1 VIVESTVSRRSS
13 EPKPASCR
21 VFVILAIVVALA
33 SGIYFARQSGTN
45 PLKYEND
52 FNVFY
57 FAASELLDGRDPY
70 QESLHAWTPYLYPP
84 VLAEL
89 MMPLALLPLPVA
101 AYVWFLISLSAAVL
115 AARMSAALAG
125 SRCDEEAIT
134 LPAAPARPAS
144 HGVRRFVALIT
155 DPAAQRSFIAV
166 LVAVL
171 LLRFIL
177 DNFKLGQVNLI
188 ITALAVAHVYCYAT
202 NRRRLSVAVLALAVA
217 IKLTPALLLAY
228 HLAKRRWRYAT
239 VCAACAGLL
248 MAASFL
254 PFGARATATFGVFF
268 KRTVRNQQ
276 GFDLA
281 YGGNQSLR
289 GFVARLSET
298 SNAAEHPQVSDTSSA
313 DSVREPS
320 NALTLALAAILLV
333 GALLAAAVARSEMA
347 AAAPFFC
354 CMVMLSPLSWKAHF
368 TILMLPAAFIIR
380 CALDESSVI
389 RKRLLLAAL
398 VAVFALSNLTSKNL
412 FGENFAAWADARS
425 LVLAVAF
432 ILYVAAVWQAARQ
445 FVNLKRSRHSE
456 TTYDHQSA
464 Q

>member
-1 VIVESTVSRRSS
+1 MVEFSASLRSARA
-13 EPKPASCR
+13 KKLTRR
-21 VFVILAIVVALA
+21 VFVALVIITALA
-33 SGIYFARQSGTN
+33 SGVYFARQSGTN
-45 PLKYEND
+45 PQKYNND

-101 AYVWFLISLSAAVL
+101 AYVWFLISLSAAVV
-115 AARMSAALAG
+115 AARMSATLASLQG
-125 SRCDEEAIT
+125 DGETETPRQ
-134 LPAAPARPAS
+134 LPARSTSNATS
-144 HGVRRFVALIT
+144 RFVMLIT
-155 DPAAQRSFIAV
+155 DLAKRRSFIAL
-166 LVAVL
+166 LVAVI

-188 ITALAVAHVYCYAT
+188 ITALGVAHVYFYAT
-202 NRRRLSVAVLALAVA
+202 NRLRLSVMMFALAAA

-228 HLAKRRWRYAT
+228 HLAKRRWRFAA
-239 VCAACAGLL
+239 VCAACSGLL

-254 PFGARATATFGVFF
+254 PFGARATATFNVFF
-268 KRTVRNQQ
+268 NRTVRNQQ

-289 GFVARLSET
+289 GFVARLT
-298 SNAAEHPQVSDTSSA
+298 DATRAADHPQVSDIPTA

-320 NALTLALAAILLV
+320 SALTLALAAILLIV
-333 GALLAAAVARSEMA
+333 AIAAAAVARSEMA

-368 TILMLPAAFIIR
+368 VILILPVAFIIG
-380 CALDESSVI
+380 CALKESSII

-398 VAVFALSNLTSKNL
+398 LAVFALSNLTSKNL
-412 FGENFAAWADARS
+412 FGEGFAAWADAHS
-425 LVLAVAF
+425 LVLAAAF
-432 ILYVAAVWQAARQ
+432 IVYVAAVWQAARQ
-445 FVNLKRSRHSE
+445 FVTLKRSRHTE

>member
-1 VIVESTVSRRSS
+1 MSRR
-13 EPKPASCR
+13 
-21 VFVILAIVVALA
+21 ILTLIAIIIVLA
-33 SGIYFARQSGTN
+33 SGVYFARQSGAN
-45 PLKYEND
+45 PRKYEND

-70 QESLHAWTPYLYPP
+70 QESLHAWTPYLYTP

-101 AYVWFLISLSAAVL
+101 AYVWFLISFSAAVL
-115 AARMSAALAG
+115 AARMSAALAA
-125 SRCDEEAIT
+125 SPADEEAVAS
-134 LPAAPARPAS
+134 PATPARPAS
-144 HGVRRFVALIT
+144 SGVRRFVTWIT
-155 DPAAQRSFIAV
+155 DPAARRSFIAV
-166 LVAVL
+166 LVVVI

-188 ITALAVAHVYCYAT
+188 ITMLAVAHVYGYAT
-202 NRRRLSVAVLALAVA
+202 GRRRWAVAALALAIA

-228 HLAKRRWRYAT
+228 HLAKRRWRYVTA
-239 VCAACAGLL
+239 CAVCAGLL

-254 PFGARATATFGVFF
+254 PFGARAMETFDVFF
-268 KRTVRNQQ
+268 NRTVRNQQ

-289 GFVARLSET
+289 GFVARLSDKT
-298 SNAAEHPQVSDTSSA
+298 GAADHPQVSDTPSETA
-313 DSVREPS
+313 VREPS
-320 NALTLALAAILLV
+320 SALTLALAAMLLA
-333 GALLAAAVARSEMA
+333 GALLAAAAARSEMA

-368 TILMLPAAFIIR
+368 VILMLPAAFVIR
-380 CALDESSVI
+380 RALDESSVT

-398 VAVFALSNLTSKNL
+398 AAVFALSNLTSKNL
-412 FGENFAAWADARS
+412 FGEGFAAWADARS
-425 LVLAVAF
+425 LVLAAAF

-456 TTYDHQSA
+456 TRYDHQSA

>member
-1 VIVESTVSRRSS
+1 MVESSVKGRN
-13 EPKPASCR
+13 PKAKKIAHRC
-21 VFVILAIVVALA
+21 FVAIAIIAVLA

-45 PLKYEND
+45 PQKYNND

-70 QESLHAWTPYLYPP
+70 QDSLHAWTPYLYPP

-89 MMPLALLPLPVA
+89 LMPLALLPLPVA

-115 AARMSAALAG
+115 AARMSATLAG
-125 SRCDEEAIT
+125 LQEDEGLETAGELPSRPPS
-134 LPAAPARPAS
+134 PAAN
-144 HGVRRFVALIT
+144 RFVMFIT
-155 DPAAQRSFIAV
+155 DLANRRSTIAL
-166 LVAVL
+166 LVGII

-188 ITALAVAHVYCYAT
+188 ITALAVAHIYFYAT
-202 NRRRLSVAVLALAVA
+202 NRRRLSVAMFALAVA

-228 HLAKRRWRYAT
+228 HLAKRRWRFAA
-239 VCAACAGLL
+239 VCAACAGGL

-254 PFGARATATFGVFF
+254 PFGARAPETFNVFF
-268 KRTVRNQQ
+268 NRTVRNQQ

-289 GFVARLSET
+289 GFVARLT
-298 SNAAEHPQVSDTSSA
+298 DQTQAADHPQVSDTPSDQAVRQPSS
-313 DSVREPS
+313 
-320 NALTLALAAILLV
+320 ALTLVLAAILLAV
-333 GALLAAAVARSEMA
+333 AFLAAAVARSEMA

-368 TILMLPAAFIIR
+368 VILILPVAFLLR
-380 CALDESSVI
+380 CVLEESSGS
-389 RKRLLLAAL
+389 RKRLLLAVL
-398 VAVFALSNLTSKNL
+398 LAVFALSNLTSKNL
-412 FGENFAAWADARS
+412 FGEGFASWTDARS
-425 LVLAVAF
+425 LVLAAAF
-432 ILYVAAVWQAARQ
+432 IVYVAAVWQAARQ
-445 FVNLKRSRHSE
+445 FVKLKRSRHSE
-456 TTYDHQSA
+456 TLYDHQSA

>member
-1 VIVESTVSRRSS
+1 MVESSASRRSARAKKMS
-13 EPKPASCR
+13 RRA
-21 VFVILAIVVALA
+21 FVTLVIMAVLA
-33 SGIYFARQSGTN
+33 SGVYFARQSGAN
-45 PLKYEND
+45 PQKYNND

-101 AYVWFLISLSAAVL
+101 AYVWFLISLSAAAF
-115 AARMSAALAG
+115 AARMSATLAG
-125 SRCDEEAIT
+125 LQGNAEART
-134 LPAAPARPAS
+134 PRELSASSTSNATGGVAACLA
-144 HGVRRFVALIT
+144 
-155 DPAAQRSFIAV
+155 DPAKRRPFIAL
-166 LVAVL
+166 LVAVI

-188 ITALAVAHVYCYAT
+188 ITALAVAHVYFYAT
-202 NRRRLSVAVLALAVA
+202 NRRRLSIAMFALAVA
-217 IKLTPALLLAY
+217 IKLTPGLLLAY
-228 HLAKRRWRYAT
+228 HLAKRRWRFAA

-254 PFGARATATFGVFF
+254 PFGTRAAQTFNVFF
-268 KRTVRNQQ
+268 ARTVRNQQ

-289 GFVARLSET
+289 GFVARLTDET
-298 SNAAEHPQVSDTSSA
+298 QAADHPQVSDTPSA
-313 DSVREPS
+313 DSVRQPAS
-320 NALTLALAAILLV
+320 PLTLALAAILLLV
-333 GALLAAAVARSEMA
+333 AVVAAAVARSEMA

-354 CMVMLSPLSWKAHF
+354 LMVMLSPLSWKAHF
-368 TILMLPAAFIIR
+368 VILMLPVAFIIR
-380 CALDESSVI
+380 CALDESSTA

-398 VAVFALSNLTSKNL
+398 VAVFGLSNLTSKNL
-412 FGENFAAWADARS
+412 FGEGFAAWSDARS
-425 LVLAVAF
+425 LVLAAAF
-432 ILYVAAVWQAARQ
+432 MVYVAAVWQAAQQ

>member
-1 VIVESTVSRRSS
+1 MIRR
-13 EPKPASCR
+13 
-21 VFVILAIVVALA
+21 VLVALA
-33 SGIYFARQSGTN
+33 IITVLASGVYFAQQSGTN
-45 PLKYEND
+45 PQKYNND

-89 MMPLALLPLPVA
+89 MMPLALLPLPLA
-101 AYVWFLISLSAAVL
+101 AYVWFLISLSAAVV
-115 AARMSAALAG
+115 AARLSATLADLQRNEG
-125 SRCDEEAIT
+125 SETPRQ
-134 LPAAPARPAS
+134 LPTRSTANVNQRL
-144 HGVRRFVALIT
+144 VTFIT
-155 DPAAQRSFIAV
+155 DLSTRRSFIAL
-166 LVAVL
+166 LVAVI

-188 ITALAVAHVYCYAT
+188 ITALAVAHVYFYAT
-202 NRRRLSVAVLALAVA
+202 NRLRWSVLMFALAVA

-228 HLAKRRWRYAT
+228 HLAKRRWRFAA
-239 VCAACAGLL
+239 VCAACSGLL

-254 PFGARATATFGVFF
+254 PFGARATATFNVFF
-268 KRTVRNQQ
+268 NRTVRNQQ

-289 GFVARLSET
+289 GFVARLSDET
-298 SNAAEHPQVSDTSSA
+298 RAANHQQVSDIPTD

-320 NALTLALAAILLV
+320 STLTLVLAAILLI
-333 GALLAAAVARSEMA
+333 GAVAAAAVARSEMA

-368 TILMLPAAFIIR
+368 VILILPVAFVIQ
-380 CALDESSVI
+380 CALEESSII
-389 RKRLLLAAL
+389 RKRLLLVAL
-398 VAVFALSNLTSKNL
+398 LAVFALSNLTSKNL
-412 FGENFAAWADARS
+412 FGEGFAAWTDARS
-425 LVLAVAF
+425 LVLAAAF
-432 ILYVAAVWQAARQ
+432 IVYVAAVWQAARQ
-445 FVNLKRSRHSE
+445 FVTLKRSRHSE